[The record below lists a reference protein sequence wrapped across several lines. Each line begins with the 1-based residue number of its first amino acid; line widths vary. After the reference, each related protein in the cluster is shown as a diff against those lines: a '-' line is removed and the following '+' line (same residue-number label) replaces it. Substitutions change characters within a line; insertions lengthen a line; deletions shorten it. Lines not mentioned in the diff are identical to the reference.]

1 MKKTWIIT
9 ALAAAL
15 LVQGSYAFAASGS
28 SSSNDSNTVTS
39 DTNQNTNQST
49 SQVIVAGSGQITNT
63 TPAPTPDTTPATAP
77 VKETITVPSTGTG
90 TPTQINVVWNNTTA
104 GAVTGSTIGVVV
116 DTTTTTGVPITSN
129 EKGEVV
135 IGDTAVSFVD
145 STSTAATL
153 PTTVAAEVANINAGK
168 TLQESITTTTVDL
181 TGYNALTRAH
191 TIITKDAVTDQ
202 VKTGPVEVSV
212 YVPNLVENLDN
223 LSVLFYDDA
232 TGQWTLLPVVK
243 VDAAS
248 KTVAVNI
255 PGSGTMSVVYKA
267 Q

>member
-39 DTNQNTNQST
+39 NTNQNTNQST

-63 TPAPTPDTTPATAP
+63 TPATAP

-90 TPTQINVVWNNTTA
+90 TATQINVVWNNTTA

-135 IGDTAVSFVD
+135 IGDTAVTFVD

-255 PGSGTMSVVYKA
+255 PGSGTMSIVYKA

>member
-39 DTNQNTNQST
+39 NTNQNTNQST

-63 TPAPTPDTTPATAP
+63 TPATAP

-90 TPTQINVVWNNTTA
+90 TATQINVVWNNTTA

-135 IGDTAVSFVD
+135 IGDTAVTFVD

>member
-28 SSSNDSNTVTS
+28 SSSDDSSTVTP

-63 TPAPTPDTTPATAP
+63 TPDTTQATAP

-145 STSTAATL
+145 STSTAAAL

-212 YVPNLVENLDN
+212 YVPNLVENLEN

>member
-28 SSSNDSNTVTS
+28 SSSDDSSTVTS

-49 SQVIVAGSGQITNT
+49 SQVVVAGSGQITNT
-63 TPAPTPDTTPATAP
+63 TPDTTPATAP

-90 TPTQINVVWNNTTA
+90 TPTQINVVWNNTTTE
-104 GAVTGSTIGVVV
+104 AVTGSTIGVVV

-135 IGDTAVSFVD
+135 IGDTAVTFVD

-212 YVPNLVENLDN
+212 YVPNLVENLEN
-223 LSVLFYDDA
+223 LSVLFYDNT